1 MKRFIASLLIAVF
14 SAGTAFAQSA
24 TVTSSDT
31 TYAST
36 GGQITFNVTMT
47 YPAGAVPSFS
57 AKPPGG
63 AWAYVSAAGTNVPSV
78 PPQAGETTDPTD
90 PDSVFGFTYS
100 APPSGSASFS
110 FVMSYPAGISG
121 NQTVTFSAD
130 YRLNGVR
137 TPLSVAAITLTS
149 GSSSS
154 TVPVISTQ
162 PQSQTVTAGA
172 AVTFSVG
179 ATGTAPLAYQWKKG
193 TVDIVGATN
202 SSYSISATVSADAG
216 SYFVTVSN
224 GSGAVTSNA
233 ASLIVSAA
241 SSSPY
246 SVTASSSTY
255 STSGGQITF
264 NVTMTYPAGAVPSFS
279 AKPPG
284 AAWAYVSASGSNV
297 PSVPPQVGET
307 TDPTDPDSAFGFTYS
322 APPSGSASFSFV
334 LSYPSGLSGNQIVS
348 LSADYRLNGVRTAVS
363 VPAITLTAQ
372 TGGGTVSA
380 PSISGPTTASATVG
394 TAFSYAITASNSPT
408 SYGATGMPAGLSLAA
423 STGVISGTPTAAG
436 TSNVSLT
443 ATNAGGTSAAFS
455 LVLSVAK
462 ATGTVTITPA
472 TLAQTYNGSPR
483 AVAATTTPA
492 SLNVIFTYQ
501 PTGGGASQAAP
512 LNAGTYAVTATIDS
526 PNHQGSASGT
536 LNVAKADQTIAFG
549 TLPAK
554 TVGDAAFT
562 LSGTAPGGTVSYTSS
577 NTAVATVSG
586 NIVTLVG
593 AGTTSIVASQSGGT
607 NYNAA
612 TDAPQALTVNPAA
625 VGPSIST
632 QPQSQSV
639 TAGASVTFS
648 VVAAGTAPL
657 SYQWK
662 KGTADISGA
671 TNSSYTIPA
680 TVSADAGSYLVTV
693 SNSAGNVT
701 SNAASLT
708 VTTASSFAFSQQ
720 PVAITRSRGETAS
733 FQVNATGGTG
743 TVTYKW
749 YKDGTALSDSFGRIA
764 GSGTQTLVISNVGVV
779 DGGSYSATATTVQN
793 GTITSNGA
801 ALTVLSGP
809 TITRPVLDAAA
820 RVNDSA
826 TFSVSATGSGTLSY
840 KWLFT
845 GRNATSAVQLA
856 NVSGRFAGATSAS
869 LTISAIAL
877 ADDGFYTCEVTD
889 SAGVARSTA
898 SLAVSSRII
907 RVVGQSAAPGSNV
920 TLAVQLLGSGAENA
934 AGFSVQF
941 DPNKLTY
948 VAASAIIGAQSSD
961 ATLVTNETFAS
972 QGRLGFAI
980 AKPSGATWV
989 AGSNE
994 ILKVTFTVKNTLT
1007 NADFCLVGFG
1017 VSPVSQE
1024 VVGVDASVLPT
1035 GFSAGV
1041 VTPLSGFE
1049 ADINGS
1055 GTLTISD
1062 WVKIGRIVAG
1072 LDPRPTGVDFLKVDT
1087 APRLNTDGSLRL
1099 GGGTLTIADWVQAG
1113 RYVAGLDPITPVGGP
1128 TDSQN
1133 P

>member
-1 MKRFIASLLIAVF
+1 MKRLLATIVIATATAVSALAQSVTVSPSATTYSSSGGQITFNVTMTYPTGAIPSFSAKPPGGAWAYVSSSGTNVPSVPPQEGDTTDPTDPTSVLGFTYSAPPSGSASFSFVVSYPSGLTGNQAVTFAANYRLNNVLTPITVSSITLTSGSSGASAPVISTQPQSQTVTAGASVTFSVSASGTAPLTYQWKKGTIDIVGATNSSYAIPATVSGDAGSYFVTVSNGSGSVTSNAASLTVDAAASSPYSV
-14 SAGTAFAQSA
+14 TASSA
-24 TVTSSDT
+24 TYST
-31 TYAST
+31 T

-47 YPAGAVPSFS
+47 YPAGAIPSIS

-63 AWAYVSAAGTNVPSV
+63 AWAYVSASGTNVPSV
-78 PPQAGETTDPTD
+78 LPQDGDTTDPTD
-90 PDSVFGFTYS
+90 PTSALGFTYS

-110 FVMSYPAGISG
+110 FVI
-121 NQTVTFSAD
+121 
-130 YRLNGVR
+130 
-137 TPLSVAAITLTS
+137 
-149 GSSSS
+149 
-154 TVPVISTQ
+154 
-162 PQSQTVTAGA
+162 
-172 AVTFSVG
+172 
-179 ATGTAPLAYQWKKG
+179 
-193 TVDIVGATN
+193 
-202 SSYSISATVSADAG
+202 
-216 SYFVTVSN
+216 
-224 GSGAVTSNA
+224 
-233 ASLIVSAA
+233 
-241 SSSPY
+241 
-246 SVTASSSTY
+246 
-255 STSGGQITF
+255 
-264 NVTMTYPAGAVPSFS
+264 
-279 AKPPG
+279 
-284 AAWAYVSASGSNV
+284 
-297 PSVPPQVGET
+297 
-307 TDPTDPDSAFGFTYS
+307 
-322 APPSGSASFSFV
+322 
-334 LSYPSGLSGNQIVS
+334 SYPSGLSGVQTVTFTGN
-348 LSADYRLNGVRTAVS
+348 YRLNNVLTQVS
-363 VPAITLTAQ
+363 VPAISLSAQ
-372 TGGGTVSA
+372 SGGSVVAPLISSA
-380 PSISGPTTASATVG
+380 TSASATVG
-394 TAFSYAITASNSPT
+394 ASFSYQITASNNPT
-408 SYGATGMPAGLSLAA
+408 SYAATNLPAGLSLNTT
-423 STGVISGTPTAAG
+423 TGAISGTPTAAG
-436 TSNVSLT
+436 SFTVSLT
-443 ATNAGGTSAAFS
+443 AANSGGTSAAFS
-455 LVLSVAK
+455 LVINVAK
-462 ATGTVTITPA
+462 ATGTVTITPS

-483 AVAATTTPA
+483 AVAAATTP
-492 SLNVIFTYQ
+492 SGLNVIFTYQ
-501 PTGGGASQAAP
+501 PTGGVASQAAP
-512 LNAGTYAVTATIDS
+512 TNAGSYAVVATIDS
-526 PNHQGSASGT
+526 PNYQGSANGT
-536 LNVAKADQTIAFG
+536 LNVAKADQTINFA

-554 TVGDAAFT
+554 TVGEAAFT
-562 LSGTAPGGTVSYTSS
+562 LSATAPGGTVTYTSS
-577 NTAVATVSG
+577 NTGVATVSG
-586 NIVTLVG
+586 NTVTIVG
-593 AGTTSIVASQSGGT
+593 AGTTALTAKQGGDI
-607 NYNAA
+607 NYNPASDV
-612 TDAPQALTVNPAA
+612 TQTLTVNAAA
-625 VGPSIST
+625 VAPSILT
-632 QPQSQSV
+632 QPQSQTV
-639 TAGASVTFS
+639 TAGSGVTFS
-648 VVAAGTAPL
+648 VVASGAAPL

-680 TVSADAGSYLVTV
+680 TVSADAGSYFVTV
-693 SNSAGNVT
+693 SNSAGTVT

-708 VTTASSFAFSQQ
+708 VTTASSFSFSQQ

-749 YKDGTALSDSFGRIA
+749 YKDGTALSDSFGRIS
-764 GSGTQTLVISNVGVV
+764 GSGTQTLVISNVGVA

-793 GTITSNGA
+793 STITSNGA

-869 LTISAIAL
+869 LTVSAIAL

-961 ATLVTNETFAS
+961 ATLVTNETFAL

-1017 VSPVSQE
+1017 DSPVSQE

>member
-501 PTGGGASQAAP
+501 PTGGVASQAAP
-512 LNAGTYAVTATIDS
+512 INAGTYAVAATIDS

-536 LNVAKADQTIAFG
+536 LNVAKADQTITFG

-680 TVSADAGSYLVTV
+680 TVSADAGSYFVTV

-708 VTTASSFAFSQQ
+708 VTTASSFAFSQH

-749 YKDGTALSDSFGRIA
+749 YKDGTALSDSFGRIS
-764 GSGTQTLVISNVGVV
+764 GSGTQTLVISNVGVA

-809 TITRPVLDAAA
+809 TITRPALDAAVLA
-820 RVNDSA
+820 AGSA
-826 TFSVSATGSGTLSY
+826 SFSVAATGSGALTY
-840 KWLFT
+840 QWYFT
-845 GRNATSAVQLA
+845 PAAGGTTTPLADITSKI
-856 NVSGRFAGATSAS
+856 AGATTST
-869 LTISAIAL
+869 LTVSSVQKPN
-877 ADDGFYTCEVTD
+877 DEGFYSCSVTD
-889 SAGVARSTA
+889 SAGTARSTG
-898 SLAVSSRII
+898 SLSVVSRVLKISAPNAVPGAD
-907 RVVGQSAAPGSNV
+907 VVVSV
-920 TLAVQLLGSGAENA
+920 LLQANGDENA
-934 AGFSVQF
+934 ANFAIVF
-941 DPNKLTY
+941 DPSKLTY
-948 VAASAIIGAQSSD
+948 KAFAAGAQSDSGS
-961 ATLVTNETFAS
+961 AS
-972 QGRLGFAI
+972 VPAGTTGRLNLLVGKTPPDVWA
-980 AKPSGATWV
+980 

-994 ILKVTFTVKNTLT
+994 IARITFTSAATGGT
-1007 NADFCLVGFG
+1007 SLVGFG
-1017 VSPVSQE
+1017 DISASSPRSVSSATGQTLLAGYQGAYVS
-1024 VVGVDASVLPT
+1024 SI
-1035 GFSAGV
+1035 
-1041 VTPLSGFE
+1041 SGLE
-1049 ADINGS
+1049 GDIDGDGKLTAADW
-1055 GTLTISD
+1055 TAM
-1062 WVKIGRIVAG
+1062 GRIVLG
-1072 LDPRPTGVDFLKVDT
+1072 LDPAPTGEKFMRTDC
-1087 APRLNTDGSLRL
+1087 APRTGTGGALQL
-1099 GGGTLTIADWVQAG
+1099 GDKLFNAADWTQVG
-1113 RYVAGLDPITPVGGP
+1113 RYVLGLDSVTNIGGP
-1128 TDSQN
+1128 SG

>member
-501 PTGGGASQAAP
+501 PTGGVASQAAP
-512 LNAGTYAVTATIDS
+512 INAGTYAVAATIDS

-680 TVSADAGSYLVTV
+680 TVSADAGSYFVTV

-708 VTTASSFAFSQQ
+708 VTTASSFAFSQH

-749 YKDGTALSDSFGRIA
+749 YKDGTALSDSFGRIS
-764 GSGTQTLVISNVGVV
+764 GSGTQTLVISNVGVAA
-779 DGGSYSATATTVQN
+779 GGSYSATATTVQN

-809 TITRPVLDAAA
+809 TITRPALDAAVLA
-820 RVNDSA
+820 AGSA
-826 TFSVSATGSGTLSY
+826 SFSVAATGSGALTY
-840 KWLFT
+840 QWYFT
-845 GRNATSAVQLA
+845 PAAGGTTTPLADITSKI
-856 NVSGRFAGATSAS
+856 AGATTST
-869 LTISAIAL
+869 LTVSSVQKPN
-877 ADDGFYTCEVTD
+877 DEGFYSCSVTD
-889 SAGVARSTA
+889 SAGTARSTG
-898 SLAVSSRII
+898 SLSVVSRVLKISAPNAVPGAD
-907 RVVGQSAAPGSNV
+907 VVVSV
-920 TLAVQLLGSGAENA
+920 LLQANGDENA
-934 AGFSVQF
+934 ANFAIVF
-941 DPNKLTY
+941 DPSKLTY
-948 VAASAIIGAQSSD
+948 KAFAAGAQSDSGS
-961 ATLVTNETFAS
+961 AS
-972 QGRLGFAI
+972 VPAGTTGRLNLLVGKTPPDVWA
-980 AKPSGATWV
+980 

-994 ILKVTFTVKNTLT
+994 IARITFTSAATGGT
-1007 NADFCLVGFG
+1007 SLVGFG
-1017 VSPVSQE
+1017 DISASSPRSVSSATGQTLLAGYQGAYVS
-1024 VVGVDASVLPT
+1024 SI
-1035 GFSAGV
+1035 
-1041 VTPLSGFE
+1041 SGLE
-1049 ADINGS
+1049 GDIDGDGKLTAADW
-1055 GTLTISD
+1055 TAM
-1062 WVKIGRIVAG
+1062 GRIVLG
-1072 LDPRPTGVDFLKVDT
+1072 LDPAPTGEKFMRTDC
-1087 APRLNTDGSLRL
+1087 APRTGTGGALQL
-1099 GGGTLTIADWVQAG
+1099 GDKLFNAADWTQVG
-1113 RYVAGLDPITPVGGP
+1113 RYVLGLDSVTNIGGP
-1128 TDSQN
+1128 SG